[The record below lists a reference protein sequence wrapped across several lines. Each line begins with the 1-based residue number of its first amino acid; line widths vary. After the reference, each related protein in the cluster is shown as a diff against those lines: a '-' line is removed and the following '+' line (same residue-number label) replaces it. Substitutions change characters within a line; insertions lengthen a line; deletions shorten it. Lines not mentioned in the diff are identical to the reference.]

1 MATFFSGTDTATL
14 REEGN
19 ERNCFV
25 SLIVNNAGTYSA
37 AITRKVTKK
46 VQSTLISQGA
56 SYEFFGEGIVASD
69 EPTQKTETKEET
81 TIEYFML
88 DVEVEKVDNPMEY
101 LDARFEEINRKK
113 NSGFNI
119 KSPNSVVSLGVKGWY
134 GKTEEPTLI
143 QQSTKE
149 PSLWDNV
156 QEVSYEAVPTS
167 TTGSEEWQPN
177 PKDIH
182 RLVTQLV
189 LCSFIVNEDKI
200 DLDKWIKQF
209 MEKKYDFLF
218 KDVFSFDS
226 WKDFAIEF
234 LFDGFYASDVPDE
247 LYEEPDEIQSIVAAA
262 MHRELLKYSGVNT
275 YIDKYLDTLE
285 LYK

>member
-1 MATFFSGTDTATL
+1 MTFFSDTDTATL

-56 SYEFFGEGIVASD
+56 SYEFFGNGTVTSD

-88 DVEVEKVDNPMEY
+88 DVEVEKVTNPMEY
-101 LDARFEEINRKK
+101 LDTRFEEIRHKK
-113 NSGFNI
+113 ATTFSS
-119 KSPNSVVSLGVKGWY
+119 KSPNSVSSLGVKGWY
-134 GKTEEPTLI
+134 GKTEEPALI
-143 QQSTKE
+143 QQSIKE
-149 PSLWDNV
+149 PSLWDDA
-156 QEVSYEAVPTS
+156 QEVNYEPVSVS
-167 TTGSEEWQPN
+167 TTGSKEWQPN

-209 MEKKYDFLF
+209 MGKKYDFLF
-218 KDVFSFDS
+218 EFPESFDC
-226 WKDFAIEF
+226 WKDFAVEF
-234 LFDGFYASDVPDE
+234 LLNGFYASDAPEE
-247 LYEEPDEIQSIVAAA
+247 LYEGPDGIQSIVATA
-262 MHRELLKYSGVNT
+262 MYRGLSKYSGTNN
-275 YIDKYLDTLE
+275 YIDGYLDTLK
-285 LYK
+285 LYM